1 MERIPVLS
9 ATGVGKRYG
18 SGDAAV
24 IALDDVAFELHTGEF
39 VAVMGPSGSG
49 KSTLM
54 HLIAGLDVPTSGRI
68 LLDGRDISGLDDAAL
83 TELRRDRI
91 GFVFQ
96 AFNLVPTLDVI
107 ANVMLPFELRGEK
120 PDAEQRAF
128 IGRLLGDLGLDDRLG
143 HRPGALSGGQQQRV
157 AIARALA
164 GRPRVVVADEPT
176 GNLDSRTGRDV
187 LGLLAYAARRYGQA
201 IVMVTHDP
209 VAASFADRIVLLADG
224 RVAAEHPHS
233 DAAGI
238 AALMLS
244 LEGGR

>member
-1 MERIPVLS
+1 MDSTPVLS

-18 SGDAAV
+18 TGDTAV
-24 IALDDVAFELHTGEF
+24 VALRDVAFELHTGEF

-68 LLDGRDISGLDDAAL
+68 LLDGRDITGLDDAAL

-96 AFNLVPTLDVI
+96 AFNLVPTLDVMG
-107 ANVMLPFELRGEK
+107 NVLLPFELRGVK

-128 IGRLLGDLGLDDRLG
+128 IDRLLADLGLKERLR

-187 LGLLAYAARRYGQA
+187 LGLLAEAARRYGQA

-224 RVAAEHPHS
+224 RVAARYGRSEP
-233 DAAGI
+233 AEI
-238 AALMLS
+238 ATFMLS
-244 LEGGR
+244 LEDAR